1 MNNLLLLSTVSVIEL
16 NKNNLEKLYIT
27 YNFINKFSNSNDELL
42 YQKYTV
48 NDLLKIV
55 NILSININVNKQNNK
70 IFLIGIIK
78 KSIPY
83 IRPIIEKEINSIK
96 KYIELNTL
104 MINNIQ
110 I

>member
-42 YQKYTV
+42 YQKYTI

-83 IRPIIEKEINSIK
+83 IRPIIKKEINSIK